1 MYKIYNLAVLLL
13 NVVDLNELI
22 KRCKAREPAGFE
34 LLYKT
39 YYRVLYGI
47 AMRYSKS
54 VAEAE
59 DILQDSFI
67 KVFNSISGY
76 QGEGSFEGWLK
87 RIVQNTAINHYRS
100 QLKFSLY
107 VDVSEQDLLVSDDG
121 SEAIFESLEA
131 KEIILLL
138 NGMPEGYRLILNLY
152 SIDGYSHKQISKM
165 IGISEGTSKS
175 QLFKAKKYLKSL
187 LETHSKQK
195 IAG

>member
-1 MYKIYNLAVLLL
+1 MTDTL
-13 NVVDLNELI
+13 ELI
-22 KRCKAREPAGFE
+22 KRCKALEPAGFE

-54 VAEAE
+54 TAEAE

-67 KVFNSISGY
+67 KVFNNIQHY

-87 RIVQNTAINHYRS
+87 RIVQNTAINNYRS

-107 VDVSEQDLLVSDDG
+107 VDASDQELLLSND
-121 SEAIFESLEA
+121 SPEAMFESLEA

-138 NGMPEGYRLILNLY
+138 NRMPEGYRLILNLY
-152 SIDGYSHKQISKM
+152 CIDGYSHKDIAEM
-165 IGISEGTSKS
+165 LGISEGTSKS

-187 LETHSKQK
+187 LETQSKQK

>member
-1 MYKIYNLAVLLL
+1 MI
-13 NVVDLNELI
+13 DLTELI
-22 KRCKAREPAGFE
+22 KQCKAGEPAGFE
-34 LLYKT
+34 VLYKT

-54 VAEAE
+54 TAEAE

-67 KVFNSISGY
+67 KVFNSIQAY
-76 QGEGSFEGWLK
+76 QAEGSFEGWLK
-87 RIVQNTAINHYRS
+87 RIVQNTAINSYRS
-100 QLKFSLY
+100 QLKFNLY
-107 VDVSEQDLLVSDDG
+107 VDLSEQELQLSDDS

-131 KEIILLL
+131 REIILLL
-138 NGMPEGYRLILNLY
+138 NRMPEGYRLILNLY
-152 SIDGYSHKQISKM
+152 CIDGYSHKEIAQM
-165 IGISEGTSKS
+165 MTISEGTSKS

>member
-1 MYKIYNLAVLLL
+1 MIDTL
-13 NVVDLNELI
+13 ELI
-22 KRCKAREPAGFE
+22 KRCKALEPVGFE

-54 VAEAE
+54 AAEAE

-67 KVFNSISGY
+67 KVFNSIQHY
-76 QGEGSFEGWLK
+76 RGEGSFEGWLK
-87 RIVQNTAINHYRS
+87 RIVQNTAINSYRS

-107 VDVSEQDLLVSDDG
+107 VDVSDQELLQSDD
-121 SEAIFESLEA
+121 SPEAMFESLEA
-131 KEIILLL
+131 REIIILF
-138 NGMPEGYRLILNLY
+138 NRMPEGYRLILNLY
-152 SIDGYSHKQISKM
+152 CIDGYSHKEIAEM
-165 IGISEGTSKS
+165 LGISEGTSKS

-187 LETHSKQK
+187 METQSKQK